1 MELNAAARIIKGK
14 NVKTLRKKNIIP
26 AVLYGH
32 KVEPKILQVNFLDFK
47 KIYEEAGENTIIDL
61 KIDDKESV
69 KALIYDIKKD
79 YLSNVLNH
87 IDFYQI
93 KKGEKVNVEV
103 ELEFVGESKAV
114 KELKGVLVKNLNKI
128 KIECLPENLI
138 HNIKVDIS
146 KLNTFEDSIKV
157 KDLAIPEKIKVLEKE
172 DETVVL
178 VLPPRAEE
186 VKVEAEV
193 VEEVKAE
200 ATEEKTEEKKEAEP
214 TKKDKK

>member
-61 KIDDKESV
+61 KIDNKDSV